1 MNYNLFPD
9 YFNLECPAVCLQRL
23 SVLVKT
29 GLDLMAFN
37 FTDFLV
43 KNLFD
48 KIKKRN
54 NMFLVKWLDE
64 DTNQNAANNILDVY
78 LMLMFKLKKDSIL
91 LYQTVRFKTI
101 HHVQW
106 KRFFPYI
113 IKALRIL
120 NKCTNIK

>member
-1 MNYNLFPD
+1 
-9 YFNLECPAVCLQRL
+9 
-23 SVLVKT
+23 
-29 GLDLMAFN
+29 MAFN

-106 KRFFPYI
+106 KRFSPYI
-113 IKALRIL
+113 LRIL

>member
-1 MNYNLFPD
+1 
-9 YFNLECPAVCLQRL
+9 
-23 SVLVKT
+23 
-29 GLDLMAFN
+29 MAFN

-78 LMLMFKLKKDSIL
+78 LMLMFKLKKDSLL
-91 LYQTVRFKTI
+91 LYQTVRFEII
-101 HHVQW
+101 HITCCGEEV
-106 KRFFPYI
+106 FTPYYQ
-113 IKALRIL
+113 
-120 NKCTNIK
+120 NFTNIK

>member
-1 MNYNLFPD
+1 
-9 YFNLECPAVCLQRL
+9 
-23 SVLVKT
+23 
-29 GLDLMAFN
+29 MAFN

-78 LMLMFKLKKDSIL
+78 LMLMFKLKKDSLL
-91 LYQTVRFKTI
+91 LYQTVRFEII
-101 HHVQW
+101 HITCCGKEV
-106 KRFFPYI
+106 FTPYI
-113 IKALRIL
+113 IKTLRIL